1 MITLALIT
9 VLAANP
15 AVTNNPVQGPA
26 TAGQVVELTV
36 AGPELPP
43 AETTVTTTVEVPTQ
57 IAIEPSAT
65 ATQTAPVVTLEV
77 SPSPP
82 TTTVDPTAVTSS
94 ESTPAE
100 STPTPIDWEKGGT
113 DAVLSTDDNTQKG
126 SSGIPLVMLP
136 VLLAFAGLAYFFRKR
151 VFTKIP
157 GKPSE
162 DPMNIIARKAT
173 GNQSAIFLIDV
184 TDLEGG
190 TRRLLVGSS
199 PNGSNL
205 LADVSPTHSIF
216 PEPVFEEESNH
227 SPDGRGFTEA
237 DFRINP
243 SADSPV
249 PSLSVAETR
258 QESNETHLDFGPKR
272 ALIDELI
279 AGEKSSFRPQSPQR
293 AYQTTNTNTETP
305 NSEEKRR
312 AAQAVLDE
320 VLAERRAGHR
330 GTQVRVTA

>member
-1 MITLALIT
+1 MSTLALIT

-15 AVTNNPVQGPA
+15 TATNAPVQGPA
-26 TAGQVVELTV
+26 TASQVVELTV

-43 AETTVTTTVEVPTQ
+43 AENTVAPTVQVPTPKVLKTDSTST
-57 IAIEPSAT
+57 EVT
-65 ATQTAPVVTLEV
+65 PVLKTDA
-77 SPSPP
+77 SPSPLATP
-82 TTTVDPTAVTSS
+82 VDTTEATSTENTPV
-94 ESTPAE
+94 EST
-100 STPTPIDWEKGGT
+100 TPIDWDKGGT
-113 DAVLSTDDNTQKG
+113 DAVLTTDSNTQKG
-126 SSGIPLVMLP
+126 SAGIPLAMLP
-136 VLLAFAGLAYFFRKR
+136 ILLGFGGLAYYFRKR

-157 GKPSE
+157 GKTSD

-205 LADVSPTHSIF
+205 LADVSPATSIF
-216 PEPVFEEESNH
+216 PEPVFEEENH
-227 SPDGRGFTEA
+227 QPLNGGAFTEA
-237 DFRINP
+237 DFRSNP
-243 SADSPV
+243 SEDSPA
-249 PSLSVAETR
+249 PSLEVAESR
-258 QESNETHLDFGPKR
+258 QESTANHLDFGPKR

-279 AGEKSSFRPQSPQR
+279 GGEKSSFRPQSPQR
-293 AYQTTNTNTETP
+293 AYQTTNTNTQPP
-305 NSEEKRR
+305 NSEEKRL

-320 VLAERRAGHR
+320 VLAERRSGHR